1 MKSRDEDAPRYL
13 PAPGHDQPC
22 LRGGL
27 LDLGPEAA
35 AEVRFADCIGT
46 TLASGASD
54 AREAGCPGTTTA
66 T

>member
-1 MKSRDEDAPRYL
+1 
-13 PAPGHDQPC
+13 
-22 LRGGL
+22 